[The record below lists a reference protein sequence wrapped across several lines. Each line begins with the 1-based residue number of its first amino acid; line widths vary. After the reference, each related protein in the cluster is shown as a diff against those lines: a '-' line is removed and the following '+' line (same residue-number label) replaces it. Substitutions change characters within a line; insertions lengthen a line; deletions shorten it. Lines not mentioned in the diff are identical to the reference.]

1 MRSLVPGLFAMLLLL
16 GGCASRPE
24 ITTDYDRNAN
34 FSAYHSFAFE
44 PKLGT
49 DTAGY
54 TSLTTQRIKTAVQRE
69 MTARGYVYDEAN
81 PDLLV
86 NFSAKLEDKVSVTQT
101 PVPMSYYYGYYG
113 YRTGLYAPW
122 PGYALDTNVDRYT
135 EGTINIDLIDRE
147 RRQMVW
153 EGIAV
158 GRVSRDMK
166 QIPEENINQTVFE
179 IFAKY
184 PFRPGSEAVQ

>member
-1 MRSLVPGLFAMLLLL
+1 MRSLVPGLFAVLLILSA
-16 GGCASRPE
+16 CASRPD
-24 ITTDYDRNAN
+24 ITTDYDHNTN
-34 FSAYHSFAFE
+34 FSHYRSFAFE
-44 PKLGT
+44 PKLGSEA
-49 DTAGY
+49 AGY
-54 TSLTTQRIKTAVQRE
+54 TSLTTQRIKAATQRE

-113 YRTGLYAPW
+113 YRAGLYAPW

-135 EGTINIDLIDRE
+135 EGTINIDLVDRQ

-153 EGIAV
+153 EGVAV
-158 GRVSRDMK
+158 GRLSEGKK
-166 QIPEENINQTVFE
+166 QIPEESINQAVTD
-179 IFAKY
+179 IFAQY
-184 PFRPGSEAVQ
+184 PFRPGGTAAQ